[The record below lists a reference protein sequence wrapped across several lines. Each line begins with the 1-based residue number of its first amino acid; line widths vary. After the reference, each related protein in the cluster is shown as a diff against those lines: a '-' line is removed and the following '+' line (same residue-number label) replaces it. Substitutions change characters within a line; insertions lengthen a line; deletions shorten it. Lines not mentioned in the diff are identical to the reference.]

1 MRDGMRDEGGLDE
14 GGWMRDDGGW
24 MRDDGGW
31 MRDGRVG

>member
-1 MRDGMRDEGGLDE
+1 MRDEGGLDE